1 MSHEGGGVADGGRSV
16 GGSGTVPVG
25 PGLRHDRDSGQSP
38 GIEDAG
44 IFAPIVSAPVMD
56 GTAEP
61 VVARRAT
68 TGRGAS
74 HNARFAL
81 TKFRP
86 TTLPAT
92 LLTRPT
98 LLGRLEAGASKRLTV
113 VVGSAGAGKSVLLS
127 SWADTRDGGVT
138 SWLSCDEA
146 DADPVR
152 FWAGFIEAPRA
163 VAPGFGAD
171 AAELLAMDGMMS
183 ADVTASIANDAAR
196 LPTGSVI
203 VVDDFHAAA
212 AAARSMT
219 DLVERWPARTAQLV
233 LAGRADP
240 PVRLHRLRLSG
251 DLCEL
256 RDSDL
261 YLSLSES
268 GALLENFGVR
278 VDPGELALLHGRSE
292 GWVAALQM
300 AALTLQT
307 AKDPAQ
313 TARALDVRS
322 HAIAEYFIGEVLEQQ
337 PPEMAAFML
346 ETSVLDELTA
356 DACAAVTGRQD
367 AAALLRSIE
376 AANLFIVALDD
387 DRRSYR
393 YHHLV
398 REVLRTQLRALDRR
412 AELTLQLRVAE
423 WLESTGDT
431 RGATRHFL
439 AAGQADRALG
449 LLQERVA
456 ADLLHDPAAPAALD
470 LSRVDPTLLTD
481 VPERLLALAADL
493 LLWGDRVRGGQYLDL
508 LERSHPAIPPDSRL
522 ASRLAVMRSLRCTLS
537 GEATEAVR
545 YALAARSIEERT
557 LLGDEWAFGV
567 PLLLLRAY
575 TWLEDFEAVDR
586 EAAAAQAMPSVAEPA
601 RQVDVR
607 GAQALAWFEA
617 GRLAEAAEAAQA
629 ADTDARR
636 LGFEQHPF
644 AVDYLRVLAGT
655 ALEQRDL
662 DMAERLTERALSISE
677 RFRPVCAFLA
687 LLDRAGIWA
696 ARGQIHDALATVD
709 AARLV
714 LAGTK
719 SVLLAR
725 ADELEAL
732 LRLSL
737 GDVRTAAGLASGLPA
752 TRRGLLL
759 ARVALAASDHDAAVE
774 YLDASSLGNL
784 TPRTAL
790 VRQLLLAAVAIERGD
805 PEAAGIIGGVLQ
817 EARHEGFL
825 NTIVATVPQVTR
837 YLVDHL
843 TYAMPDPFLER
854 VISAAL
860 EVRAMQPERSGRIHI
875 APLTDA
881 ELRVLRLL
889 PTTSYAQIAATL
901 YISLNTVKT
910 HLRSIYQKLGASSR
924 SEAIQRAVELRLL

>member
-1 MSHEGGGVADGGRSV
+1 MGETAGADMAQRSTTDRGV
-16 GGSGTVPVG
+16 P
-25 PGLRHDRDSGQSP
+25 H
-38 GIEDAG
+38 
-44 IFAPIVSAPVMD
+44 
-56 GTAEP
+56 
-61 VVARRAT
+61 T
-68 TGRGAS
+68 T
-74 HNARFAL
+74 RFAL

-92 LLTRPT
+92 LLTRPA
-98 LLGRLEAGASKRLTV
+98 LLARLEAGAGQRLTV

-127 SWADTRDGGVT
+127 SWAATRDGGVT

-146 DADPVR
+146 DTDPVR
-152 FWAGFIEAPRA
+152 FWAGFIEAPRV

-171 AAELLAMDGMMS
+171 AAELLATDGVMS

-196 LPTGSVI
+196 LPAGSVL

-219 DLVERWPARTAQLV
+219 DLVERWPAKTAQLV
-233 LAGRADP
+233 LAGRVDP

-251 DLCEL
+251 ELCEL

-278 VDPGELALLHGRSE
+278 VAPGELALLHRRSE

-300 AALTLQT
+300 AALTLHRT
-307 AKDPAQ
+307 KDPAQ
-313 TARALDVRS
+313 IARALDVRG

-337 PPEMAAFML
+337 PPEVTAFML
-346 ETSVLDELTA
+346 ETSVLDELTV
-356 DACAAVTGRQD
+356 DTCAAVTGRQD
-367 AAALLRSIE
+367 AAALLRRIE

-387 DRRSYR
+387 DRTSYR

-398 REVLRTQLRALDRR
+398 RELLRAQLRAMDRGR
-412 AELTLQLRVAE
+412 ELTLQLRVAE

-431 RGATRHFL
+431 RAATRYFL

-470 LSRVDPTLLTD
+470 LSTVDPSLLTG
-481 VPERLLALAADL
+481 VPERLLGLTADL

-522 ASRLAVMRSLRCTLS
+522 ASRLAVMRSLRCALT
-537 GEATEAVR
+537 GEATETVR
-545 YALAARSIEERT
+545 YGLAARAIEERT
-557 LLGDEWAFGV
+557 HLGDEWGFGV
-567 PLLLLRAY
+567 PLLLLHAY
-575 TWLEDFEAVDR
+575 TWLEDFAAVDR
-586 EAAAAQAMPSVAEPA
+586 EAAAALAMPSVAESA
-601 RQVDVR
+601 RLVDVR

-617 GRLAEAAEAAQA
+617 GRLAEAIEAARA

-636 LGFEQHPF
+636 LGFQEHPF
-644 AVDYLRVLAGT
+644 AVGYLRVLAGA
-655 ALEQRDL
+655 ALEQRDFG
-662 DMAERLTERALSISE
+662 MAEHLTERALSISE
-677 RFRPVCAFLA
+677 RFRPVFEFLA

-696 ARGQIHDALATVD
+696 ARGQIHEALATIDV
-709 AARLV
+709 ARLT

-737 GDVRTAAGLASGLPA
+737 GDLRSAAEMASGLPD
-752 TRRGLLL
+752 TRRCLLL
-759 ARVALAASDHDAAVE
+759 ARVALAASDHHTAVE
-774 YLDASSLGNL
+774 HLNARSLGIL

-790 VRQLLLAAVAIERGD
+790 VRQVLLAAAAIERGD
-805 PEAAGIIGGVLQ
+805 PEAAGIVGGVLQ
-817 EARHEGFL
+817 AARREGFL
-825 NTIVATVPQVTR
+825 NTVVTTVPQVTR
-837 YLVDHL
+837 YLIEQS
-843 TYAMPDPFLER
+843 TYALPDPFMER
-854 VISAAL
+854 IIGAAL
-860 EVRAMQPERSGRIHI
+860 EVRATQPERTSRILT

-881 ELRVLRLL
+881 ELRVLKLL
-889 PTTSYAQIAATL
+889 PTTSYAQMAATL
-901 YISLNTVKT
+901 YISRNTVKT
-910 HLRSIYQKLGASSR
+910 HLRSIYQKLGGSSR
-924 SEAIQRAVELRLL
+924 SEAIERAVELRLL

>member
-1 MSHEGGGVADGGRSV
+1 MPPRTTERGG
-16 GGSGTVPVG
+16 P
-25 PGLRHDRDSGQSP
+25 
-38 GIEDAG
+38 
-44 IFAPIVSAPVMD
+44 
-56 GTAEP
+56 
-61 VVARRAT
+61 
-68 TGRGAS
+68 

-92 LLTRPT
+92 LLTRSA

-127 SWADTRDGGVT
+127 SWAAARDGGVT

-171 AAELLAMDGMMS
+171 AAELLAMDGVMS

-196 LPTGSVI
+196 LPAGSVI

-251 DLCEL
+251 ELCEL

-268 GALLENFGVR
+268 GALLENFGVQ
-278 VDPGELALLHGRSE
+278 VPPGELALLHGRSE

-300 AALTLQT
+300 AALTLRT

-313 TARALDVRS
+313 IARALDVRS
-322 HAIAEYFIGEVLEQQ
+322 HAMAEYFIGEVLEQQ
-337 PPEMAAFML
+337 PPEVAAFML

-398 REVLRTQLRALDRR
+398 REVLRTQLRATDRR
-412 AELTLQLRVAE
+412 RELTLQLRVAE

-431 RGATRHFL
+431 RGATRYFL
-439 AAGQADRALG
+439 AAGHADRALG

-470 LSRVDPTLLTD
+470 LSRVDPALLTG

-493 LLWGDRVRGGQYLDL
+493 LLWGDSVRGGQYLDL

-522 ASRLAVMRSLRCTLS
+522 ASRLAVLRSLRCTLS

-545 YALAARSIEERT
+545 HALAARGIEERT
-557 LLGDEWAFGV
+557 LLGDEWSFGV

-586 EAAAAQAMPSVAEPA
+586 EAAAAQAMPAVTEPA
-601 RQVDVR
+601 RLVDVR

-617 GRLAEAAEAAQA
+617 GRLAEAAEAARA
-629 ADTDARR
+629 ADTDAKR

-644 AVDYLRVLAGT
+644 AVDYLRVLAGA

-662 DMAERLTERALSISE
+662 DTAEHLTERALSISE
-677 RFRPVCAFLA
+677 RFRPVFAFLA

-696 ARGQIHDALATVD
+696 ARGQIDDALATVD

-725 ADELEAL
+725 ADELKAL

-737 GDVRTAAGLASGLPA
+737 GDLRSAAGLASGLPA

-759 ARVALAASDHDAAVE
+759 ARVALAASDHAAAME
-774 YLDASSLGNL
+774 YLDAPSLGNL
-784 TPRTAL
+784 TPRAAL
-790 VRQLLLAAVAIERGD
+790 VRQVLLAAAAIERGD
-805 PEAAGIIGGVLQ
+805 PEAAGIMGGVLQ

-825 NTIVATVPQVTR
+825 NTLVTTVPQVTR

-843 TYAMPDPFLER
+843 THATPDPFLER
-854 VISAAL
+854 VIGAAL

-881 ELRVLRLL
+881 ELRVLKLL

-901 YISLNTVKT
+901 YISRNTVKT
-910 HLRSIYQKLGASSR
+910 HLRSIYQKLGGSSR
-924 SEAIQRAVELRLL
+924 SEAIERAVELRLL

>member
-1 MSHEGGGVADGGRSV
+1 MGGMAGGAGVQRTVTERVSHD
-16 GGSGTVPVG
+16 
-25 PGLRHDRDSGQSP
+25 
-38 GIEDAG
+38 
-44 IFAPIVSAPVMD
+44 
-56 GTAEP
+56 
-61 VVARRAT
+61 
-68 TGRGAS
+68 
-74 HNARFAL
+74 ARFAL
-81 TKFRP
+81 AKFRP

-98 LLGRLEAGASKRLTV
+98 LLGRLEAGAGQRLTV

-127 SWADTRDGGVT
+127 SWAAGRDDGVT

-152 FWAGFIEAPRA
+152 FWAGFIQAPRA

-171 AAELLAMDGMMS
+171 AAELLAMDGVMS

-196 LPTGSVI
+196 LPAGSVI

-212 AAARSMT
+212 AAGRAMT
-219 DLVERWPARTAQLV
+219 DLVERWPAGTVQLV

-251 DLCEL
+251 ELCEL

-261 YLSLSES
+261 YLSLAET
-268 GALLENFGVR
+268 GALLENFGVQ
-278 VDPGELALLHGRSE
+278 VAADDLALLHQRSE

-300 AALTLQT
+300 AALTLRA

-313 TARALDVRS
+313 IARALDVRS

-337 PPEMAAFML
+337 PPEVAGFML

-387 DRRSYR
+387 DRTSYR

-398 REVLRTQLRALDRR
+398 RKVLRTQLRNMDRSR
-412 AELTLQLRVAE
+412 ELTLRLRAAE
-423 WLESTGDT
+423 WLESAGDT
-431 RGATRHFL
+431 RGATRSYL
-439 AAGQADRALG
+439 AAGQADRALD
-449 LLQERVA
+449 LLQERVV
-456 ADLLHDPAAPAALD
+456 ADLWHDPAAPAVLD
-470 LSRVDPTLLTD
+470 LSRVDPSLLTG
-481 VPERLLALAADL
+481 VPERLLAVAADL

-508 LERSHPAIPPDSRL
+508 LERAQPAIPPDSRL
-522 ASRLAVMRSLRCTLS
+522 ASRLAVLRSLRCALS
-537 GEATEAVR
+537 GEATQTVR
-545 YALAARSIEERT
+545 YGLAARGIEERT
-557 LLGDEWAFGV
+557 RLRDEWGFGV
-567 PLLLLRAY
+567 PLLLVRAY

-586 EAAAAQAMPSVAEPA
+586 EAATAQVMASVADPA
-601 RQVDVR
+601 RLVDLR

-617 GRLAEAAEAAQA
+617 GRLAEAAEAARA
-629 ADTDARR
+629 AGTDAGR

-644 AVDYLRVLAGT
+644 AVDYLRVLAGV

-662 DMAERLTERALSISE
+662 DTAERLTERALSISE
-677 RFRPVCAFLA
+677 RFRPVFAFLV

-696 ARGQIHDALATVD
+696 ARGHIHEALATVD
-709 AARLV
+709 AARLI

-732 LRLSL
+732 LRVSL
-737 GDVRTAAGLASGLPA
+737 GDLRSAAALASGLPA

-759 ARVALAASDHDAAVE
+759 ARVALAASDHDTAAGH
-774 YLDASSLGNL
+774 LDAPSLGNL
-784 TPRTAL
+784 TPRAAL
-790 VRQLLLAAVAIERGD
+790 VGQVLLAAAAIERSD
-805 PEAAGIIGGVLQ
+805 PKAAGIVGGVLQ
-817 EARHEGFL
+817 RARHEGFL
-825 NTIVATVPQVTR
+825 NTVVTTAPQVTR
-837 YLVDHL
+837 YLVEHSADA
-843 TYAMPDPFLER
+843 TTDPFLER
-854 VISAAL
+854 IIGAAL
-860 EVRAMQPERSGRIHI
+860 EVRAMRPGRPGRILI

-881 ELRVLRLL
+881 ELRVLKLL
-889 PTTSYAQIAATL
+889 PTTSYIQIAATL
-901 YISLNTVKT
+901 YISINTVKT
-910 HLRSIYQKLGASSR
+910 HLRSIFQKLGGSSR
-924 SEAIQRAVELRLL
+924 SEAIERAVELRLL